1 MRQLQEKG
9 ERVMLVDARTE
20 RTYGNSDR
28 AAEGAARIDPNEG
41 QVAEQAAAQ
50 GLPKDAWL
58 AIFCA

>member
-1 MRQLQEKG
+1 
-9 ERVMLVDARTE
+9 VLVDARTE
-20 RTYGNSDR
+20 RTHGNSDHMV
-28 AAEGAARIDPNEG
+28 AGAVRIDPNGE